1 MKDKKRIILTCILL
15 LFVLFFIS
23 IFFSVINM
31 GNNNIFSK
39 ISIGNVSVSKKSKD
53 EAISLLEDLS
63 NKKKSSEIILEYTNN
78 DEKYEKNL
86 DLSIF
91 NINYKIDN
99 SVNRAYA
106 LGRKSNIFI
115 NNLFS
120 YLLEDI
126 LQNV

>member
-106 LGRKSNIFI
+106 LFTK
-115 NNLFS
+115 
-120 YLLEDI
+120 
-126 LQNV
+126 NVDMSIIYPHIHTE